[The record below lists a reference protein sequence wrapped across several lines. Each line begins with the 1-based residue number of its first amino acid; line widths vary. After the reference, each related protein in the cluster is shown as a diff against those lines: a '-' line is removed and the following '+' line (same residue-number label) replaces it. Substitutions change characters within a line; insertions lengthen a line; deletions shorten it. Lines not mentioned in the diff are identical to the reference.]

1 MQIQSLFV
9 QFVTNTMPLAHG
21 RSNDEASERHRQHKG
36 DQVDCGNG
44 IRIKDTQGK
53 QDPKIKQENSARNT
67 ANALAHSDPNN
78 RKKTQ
83 IIEAELRQRRTEH
96 YPEDQQNSDDL
107 GYHFDRFANSHLAK
121 RFPSLS
127 KPLLWRK
134 VEELPSYPRK
144 CMDQKKRTTPT
155 RAIASPLYQL
165 NADNQNWPLVM
176 EWSASNPAIPA
187 AVEKTAAT
195 SVTSA

>member
-1 MQIQSLFV
+1 M

-21 RSNDEASERHRQHKG
+21 RSNDEASERNRQHQG
-36 DQVDCGNG
+36 AQLDCGNG
-44 IRIKDTQGK
+44 IRIKDTQGEH
-53 QDPKIKQENSARNT
+53 DPKIKQENSARNT

-144 CMDQKKRTTPT
+144 YMDQKKRTYSNQSDC
-155 RAIASPLYQL
+155 IA
-165 NADNQNWPLVM
+165 
-176 EWSASNPAIPA
+176 AIPT
-187 AVEKTAAT
+187 ECR
-195 SVTSA
+195 

>member
-1 MQIQSLFV
+1 MQIQSVFMHL
-9 QFVTNTMPLAHG
+9 VTNPRPLPHG
-21 RSNDEASERHRQHKG
+21 RSKEEASERTRQHQCAK
-36 DQVDCGNG
+36 VDCGNG
-44 IRIKDTQGK
+44 IRIKDTQGEH
-53 QDPKIKQENSARNT
+53 DPKIKQENSARNT

-127 KPLLWRK
+127 KPLLRRK

-144 CMDQKKRTTPT
+144 CMDQKKRTH
-155 RAIASPLYQL
+155 Y
-165 NADNQNWPLVM
+165 NQGDCIDPIQT
-176 EWSASNPAIPA
+176 EGR
-187 AVEKTAAT
+187 
-195 SVTSA
+195 